1 MITFRP
7 FRAIRP
13 CPEVA
18 HAVASRPYDVLDS
31 QEAKEEA
38 AGNSNSFLRVIKPE
52 IDLPDSTDLYS
63 DEVYQKG
70 RETFLEMIAKGTF
83 ITDSVPNFYV
93 YRLTMDGRSQTGL
106 VGCCNFEE
114 YYEGKI
120 KKHELTRTAKENDR
134 VRHVETLEAN
144 AEPVFF
150 SYRGQKE
157 IDQIVNKVIDSIPPI
172 YDFEADDGIRHE
184 LWVSDDASQNE
195 QLSAHFQKLDALY
208 VADGHHRTAAAA
220 RVGQRLKEANPHH
233 TGQEEYN
240 FFMAV
245 LFPDDQLKIYD
256 YNRVVQDLNGLD
268 EEKFLEKLSHQF
280 DIQKDD
286 FSKIKPSKIR
296 EFAMYLPGQWY
307 RLTPKDAKRSADP
320 VADLDV
326 TILSDLIL
334 EPILNIGDLRKCNRI
349 DFVGGIRGLSELS
362 RRVDSGEMATAF
374 ALYPVS
380 MDQLL
385 SIADAGE
392 IMPPKTTWFE
402 PKLRSGL
409 FVHSLTI

>member
-256 YNRVVQDLNGLD
+256 YNRVVQNLNGLD

-334 EPILNIGDLRKCNRI
+334 EPILNIGDLRKSNRI

-409 FVHSLTI
+409 FVHSLTV